1 MLSKNSLF
9 ISTAMVFFTLLG
21 VSAAKAD
28 TDCFT
33 LASLK
38 GTYAVTG
45 HYEGGIAMALGV
57 RHLDEEGN
65 LTGTFILNEPVV
77 GSTTGART
85 VITGTQK
92 GAVTTL
98 NCNGTGVFTRVLTAS
113 NGVITTQ
120 MDDFVITQAIEKDG
134 QLHATAIRDA
144 QRTPS
149 ALVTPAVLVTRE
161 WTLVPEPKEDG
172 ESGQ

>member
-9 ISTAMVFFTLLG
+9 VSTAIVFVTLLG
-21 VSAAKAD
+21 VSGAKAD
-28 TDCFT
+28 TPCFT

-38 GTYAVTG
+38 GTYAVKA
-45 HYEGGIAMALGV
+45 HYEGGIAIALGV

-65 LTGTFILNEPVV
+65 LTGTFILNEPVA

-85 VITGTQK
+85 IITGTQK

-113 NGVITTQ
+113 NGVMTTQ

-134 QLHATAIRDA
+134 HLHVTGIADA

-161 WTLVPEPKEDG
+161 WTRVPEPIEDG
-172 ESGQ
+172 ESAR

>member
-1 MLSKNSLF
+1 MRSSNSLS
-9 ISTAMVFFTLLG
+9 ILTAIFVFTLLC

-28 TDCFT
+28 TPCFT

-45 HYEGGIAMALGV
+45 YYEGGIAIAYGV
-57 RHLDEEGN
+57 RQLDGEGN
-65 LTGTFILNEPVV
+65 LTGTYILNEPVA

-92 GAVTTL
+92 GSITTL
-98 NCNGTGVFTRVLTAS
+98 NCNGTGVFTRVLTS
-113 NGVITTQ
+113 STGVVTTQ
-120 MDDFVITQAIEKDG
+120 MDDFVIVHAYARNG

-144 QRTPS
+144 QKTPS
-149 ALVTPAVLVTRE
+149 VLVTPGVLVTRE
-161 WTLVPEPKEDG
+161 WTRLPSAEEG
-172 ESGQ
+172 TE

>member
-1 MLSKNSLF
+1 MLSKNSLSVSAA
-9 ISTAMVFFTLLG
+9 IILFTFLG
-21 VSAAKAD
+21 VSGAKAD
-28 TDCFT
+28 APCFT

-38 GTYAVTG
+38 GTYAVNG
-45 HYEGGIAMALGV
+45 HYEGRIAIALGV

-65 LTGTFILNEPVV
+65 LTGTFILNEPVA

-85 VITGTQK
+85 IVTGTQK

-113 NGVITTQ
+113 NGVVTTQ
-120 MDDFVITQAIEKDG
+120 MDDFVITHAIEKDG
-134 QLHATAIRDA
+134 HLHATAILDA

-149 ALVTPAVLVTRE
+149 ALVTPGVLVTRE
-161 WTLVPEPKEDG
+161 WTLVPQPKEDADTG
-172 ESGQ
+172 R